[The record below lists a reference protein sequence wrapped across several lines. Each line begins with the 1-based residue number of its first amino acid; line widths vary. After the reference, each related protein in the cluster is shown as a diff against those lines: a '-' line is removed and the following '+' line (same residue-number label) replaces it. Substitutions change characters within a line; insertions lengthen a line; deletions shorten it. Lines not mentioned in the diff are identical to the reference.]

1 MAIFKPFAFA
11 YLLGLCVIF
20 VRSDQLYLLHWR
32 VRGYVSIIA
41 NGNIEV
47 RVHRI
52 DGAVLLDP
60 LWGLE
65 VTVSMALLGFE
76 NESWLL
82 HMVLKYMHANMQYQ
96 IIIIPCLYYYL
107 LSPQYTV
114 LHILLLISS
123 YFLPIFIYI
132 LLCYVSF
139 FLHCPL
145 SGPVLIY
152 I

>member
-1 MAIFKPFAFA
+1 MAIFKPFA
-11 YLLGLCVIF
+11 YLLALCVIF

-65 VTVSMALLGFE
+65 VTVSVALLGFE
-76 NESWLL
+76 NESYDYCIW
-82 HMVLKYMHANMQYQ
+82 
-96 IIIIPCLYYYL
+96 
-107 LSPQYTV
+107 
-114 LHILLLISS
+114 
-123 YFLPIFIYI
+123 F
-132 LLCYVSF
+132 
-139 FLHCPL
+139 
-145 SGPVLIY
+145 
-152 I
+152 

>member
-1 MAIFKPFAFA
+1 MALFKPFAFA
-11 YLLGLCVIF
+11 YILALCVIF

-65 VTVSMALLGFE
+65 VTVSVALLGFE
-76 NESWLL
+76 NESYDYCIW
-82 HMVLKYMHANMQYQ
+82 
-96 IIIIPCLYYYL
+96 
-107 LSPQYTV
+107 
-114 LHILLLISS
+114 
-123 YFLPIFIYI
+123 F
-132 LLCYVSF
+132 
-139 FLHCPL
+139 
-145 SGPVLIY
+145 
-152 I
+152 